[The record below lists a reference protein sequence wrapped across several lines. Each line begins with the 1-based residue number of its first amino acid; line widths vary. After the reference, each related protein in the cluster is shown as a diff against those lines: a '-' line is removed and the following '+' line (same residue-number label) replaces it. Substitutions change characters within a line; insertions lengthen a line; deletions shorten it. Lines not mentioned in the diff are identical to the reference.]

1 MSHEHQEVDPAE
13 ATLDPLALLKHRLGK
28 QQAALHNLLHLTENL
43 VGAVMA
49 DISYSLSVI
58 EAIEAHLPAEKR
70 AAAQAG
76 VPARSA
82 PTVANAASTP
92 GNHVNPTNLPPK
104 RLSPIQ
110 QAAESAQAAMSD
122 TLAALKSH
130 ETGVPAGRP
139 QAPISASGAHR
150 KPTVEGSA
158 AAGPTPVAAAT
169 PANEV
174 DYFGHFFGTGSIFAK
189 FLSPT
194 VFTTGRGFVA
204 PEYAG
209 LKQYTQDV
217 TTLSPRDLEVNQ
229 WPNGFYRDE
238 TSRLGQLFL
247 RNSKAQVIVTN
258 LPHGDGP
265 IYVSFAPFEQR
276 VDIRTLSQDQLA
288 MVWGMAHA
296 QFLAFVRAAG
306 DTPA

>member
-1 MSHEHQEVDPAE
+1 MSHEHQQVDPAE
-13 ATLDPLALLKHRLGK
+13 AHLNPLDLLKHRLSK
-28 QQAALHNLLHLTENL
+28 QQSALHNLLNLTQMQIA
-43 VGAVMA
+43 AVMA

-58 EAIEAHLPAEKR
+58 EAIESHLPAERR
-70 AAAQAG
+70 AASQAQA
-76 VPARSA
+76 PAAPAASAPVRSA
-82 PTVANAASTP
+82 PTVAAVAEVGLPAKRVSPIEAAAAAASAA
-92 GNHVNPTNLPPK
+92 V
-104 RLSPIQ
+104 
-110 QAAESAQAAMSD
+110 QAS
-122 TLAALKSH
+122 
-130 ETGVPAGRP
+130 RP
-139 QAPISASGAHR
+139 QTPISASGAHR
-150 KPTVEGSA
+150 NKPTVEGAPA
-158 AAGPTPVAAAT
+158 AAEAPLAA
-169 PANEV
+169 PSEV
-174 DYFGHFFGTGSIFAK
+174 DYMGHFFGTGSIFAK

-194 VFTTGRGFVA
+194 VFGLGRGFVA

-209 LKQYTQDV
+209 LKQYTQDI
-217 TTLSPRDLEVNQ
+217 TTMSPRDLEVNQ

-265 IYVSFAPFEQR
+265 ISVSFAPFEQR